1 MKKIAVAVLAVLLFA
16 PSAFAVGESGWG
28 LGVKL
33 GFAENDPKDMK
44 NAYDAYGGS
53 KEITKNP
60 AYLSVEGQYEW
71 NFQGNDADKLG
82 FRFGFDFYGE
92 NKLEFKNV
100 PSGDVTET
108 TYAFPLTFY
117 YRRDNGVKGWSFF
130 GGAGVTFLTTEM
142 EYKGIFRDYRGKSKD
157 DKTKVFPHITAGV
170 EYRFTE
176 LFALGLDARYN
187 FGAKVKKNGWTI
199 SDRSGFG
206 AAIAGRFYF

>member
-33 GFAENDPKDMK
+33 GFAENDPKSMQD
-44 NAYDAYGGS
+44 AYDGYVGS

-60 AYLSVEGQYEW
+60 AYFSVEGQYEW
-71 NFQGNDADKLG
+71 KLQGSDADKLG
-82 FRFGFDFYGE
+82 LRFGFDFYGE
-92 NKLEFKNV
+92 NKLELKGFY
-100 PSGDVTET
+100 SGDYTET
-108 TYAFPLTFY
+108 TYSFPITVY
-117 YRRDNGVKGWSFF
+117 YRRDNGVKGWSYF
-130 GGAGVTFLTTEM
+130 GGAGVTFLRTEA
-142 EYKGIFRDYRGKSKD
+142 EYKGYGGNEERNKS
-157 DKTKVFPHITAGV
+157 KVFPHIAAGV

-187 FGAKVKKNGWTI
+187 FGAKVKKDGWVI